1 MTKYLKLFEDWD
13 PEEDWDEVV
22 NPHDQFASGTFEWT
36 PELLEKAVV
45 NFNNFLIELND
56 YILKRTD
63 GKFEIERHDYGTV
76 SQLGIN
82 GGFKTTME
90 IGGTRGYFGGTHPI
104 KPYNI
109 ESMIKSHRFTIDIN
123 LKTSSSFIDLCLNY
137 NLHGLKFV
145 PGNYA
150 IADSPF
156 RKVFSD
162 VEKRVLLGNELYLA
176 IRALCNGKTPDNKGV
191 RPSVK
196 PIVKYW
202 LDIAES
208 APIFKIL

>member
-1 MTKYLKLFEDWD
+1 MTKYLKLFEDWEA
-13 PEEDWDEVV
+13 PEEWEEVV
-22 NPHDQFASGTFEWT
+22 NPHDRFASGTFEWT

-56 YILKRTD
+56 HILKRTD
-63 GKFEIERHDYGTV
+63 GKFEIERHDRYPPGLT
-76 SQLGIN
+76 
-82 GGFKTTME
+82 GGFRTTME
-90 IGGTRGYFGGTHPI
+90 IGRTRGYFGGTHPI
-104 KPYNI
+104 KPHNI
-109 ESMIKSHRFTIDIN
+109 ESMIKSHRFTIDIS
-123 LKTSSSFIDLCLNY
+123 LKTNSSFIDLCLNY
-137 NLHGLKFV
+137 NMQGLKFV

-176 IRALCNGKTPDNKGV
+176 IQALCNGKTPDNKGV

-202 LDIAES
+202 LDIAHD
-208 APIFKIL
+208 APIFNIL